1 MLNTSILS
9 MSLHFAIILL
19 LEKVSI
25 ATRLSW
31 QNTTLLFDINTKEEF
46 FWFIYMLYMNM
57 LQGYSKSKNQVDL

>member
-9 MSLHFAIILL
+9 MSLHFAVILL